1 MGNPEK
7 EFAFNF
13 SEDVSLSIP
22 ESCAEGFRNRIIHLI
37 FQDPQDTIS
46 DIENKKRSDAPKDL
60 MTDKYISS
68 WTEFYI
74 SKMKS
79 EQLENNNYSYFFY
92 GMLLQ
97 MDDSIFLKN
106 QEKLLKL
113 CDNPFLKT
121 IITAKKN
128 LIEARSSDNYN
139 ESIVKGLEEII
150 QINPFS

>member
-7 EFAFNF
+7 ELTFNF

-22 ESCAEGFRNRIIHLI
+22 ESCSEDFRNRIIHLI

-46 DIENKKRSDAPKDL
+46 DIENQKRRDAPNDL
-60 MTDKYISS
+60 MTDKHLSF

-79 EQLENNNYSYFFY
+79 EKSENNDYSDFFY
-92 GMLLQ
+92 GMLRQ

-106 QEKLLKL
+106 QEELLQL

-128 LIEARSSDNYN
+128 LIEARSFDNSN
-139 ESIVKGLEEII
+139 ESVIRGLEEII